1 MGAPQ
6 DEEDLMTLTRK
17 QMAWRAAQDLR
28 DGEFVNLGI
37 GLPTMVSDY
46 LPPGREIVLHSE
58 NGILGMGGAPKPG
71 EEDRDLINAGKG
83 LATLLPGGSFFH
95 HNDSFLMIR
104 GGHIDVSIMG
114 AYEVSASGDLAN
126 WATNG
131 DTRAPGVG
139 GAMDL
144 AAGAK
149 EVRVLMEHNGKDG
162 SARIRQACT
171 LPLTGKG
178 CVRRIYTNL
187 AVLDVTEGGIV
198 VREMVDGLDLDALQ
212 KVTEPKLVLA
222 KDWKKLTPPAV

>member
-1 MGAPQ
+1 
-6 DEEDLMTLTRK
+6 
-17 QMAWRAAQDLR
+17 MAWRAAQDLR
-28 DGEFVNLGI
+28 DGQYVNLGI
-37 GLPTMVSDY
+37 GMPTLVSDY

-114 AYEVSASGDLAN
+114 AYEVSAAGDLAN
-126 WATNG
+126 WATKVE
-131 DTRAPGVG
+131 TLAPGVG

-162 SARIRQACT
+162 SKRIRQACT

-178 CVRRIYTNL
+178 CVTRIYTNL
-187 AVLDVTEGGIV
+187 AVLDITRDGIV
-198 VREMVDGLDLDALQ
+198 VREMIEGLDLAALQ
-212 KVTEPKLVLA
+212 KLTEPKLVLA
-222 KDWKKLTPPAV
+222 NDWKRIGAPVLP

>member
-1 MGAPQ
+1 
-6 DEEDLMTLTRK
+6 MTPLTRR

-28 DGEFVNLGI
+28 DGQYVNLGI
-37 GLPTMVSDY
+37 GMPTLVSDY

-58 NGILGMGGAPKPG
+58 NGILGMGGAPRPG

-83 LATLLPGGSFFH
+83 LATLLPGGAFFH

-126 WATNG
+126 WATNVE
-131 DTRAPGVG
+131 TLAPGVG

-144 AAGAK
+144 AAGAI

-162 SARIRQACT
+162 SKRIRQACT
-171 LPLTGKG
+171 LPLTGKS
-178 CVRRIYTNL
+178 CVTRVYTNL
-187 AVLDVTEGGIV
+187 AVLDIARDGVV
-198 VREMVDGLDLDALQ
+198 VREMIEGLDVEALQ
-212 KVTEPKLVLA
+212 KLTDAKLALA
-222 KDWKKLTPPAV
+222 NDWKKLTPPAL

>member
-1 MGAPQ
+1 MIA
-6 DEEDLMTLTRK
+6 LARR

-28 DGEFVNLGI
+28 DGQFVNLGI
-37 GLPTMVSDY
+37 GMPTLVSDY
-46 LPPGREIVLHSE
+46 LPAGREIVLHSE

-114 AYEVSASGDLAN
+114 AYEVSATGDLAN
-126 WATNG
+126 WATNVE
-131 DTRAPGVG
+131 TLAPGVG

-149 EVRVLMEHNGKDG
+149 EVLVLMEHNGKDG
-162 SARIRQACT
+162 SKRIRQACT

-178 CVRRIYTNL
+178 CVTRVYTNL
-187 AVLDVTEGGIV
+187 AVLDIAEGGVV
-198 VREMVDGLDLDALQ
+198 VREMIEGLDLDKLQ
-212 KVTEPKLVLA
+212 QLTEAKLVLA
-222 KDWKKLTPPAV
+222 NDWKKLTPPAI